1 MLNLDPATIIFQ
13 IVNFVVLAA
22 LLYRLLFQPVLR
34 KSAQRAAEREQLARE
49 LSEERENVAALR
61 AELERAQAR
70 VEEEAQSITAE
81 ARAHAEAERQELLG
95 QVQTEAERVLAEMQA
110 DAVRLRQ
117 QALDESRE
125 QVVDAILE
133 ISGSVIHRVA
143 PPAVH
148 DDLVAGLSER
158 IREMG
163 LAEMQRVEAIRR
175 SLGSREPVAHI
186 TSAREL
192 STEQQGQL
200 AQILTALADRHVT
213 MEMHADPNL
222 VAGIRVRLGDTVM
235 DSSIAGQ
242 LSELR
247 AHVSAALAE
256 QDSSV

>member
-13 IVNFVVLAA
+13 IINFVVLAV

-34 KSAQRAAEREQLARE
+34 RSAQRAAEREQLARE

-61 AELERAQAR
+61 AELQRTQAR
-70 VEEEAQSITAE
+70 VEEKAQSITAE

-117 QALDESRE
+117 QALDESRD

-133 ISGSVIHRVA
+133 ISGSVIYRVA
-143 PPAVH
+143 PPDVH
-148 DDLVAGLSER
+148 DHLVAGLSER

-163 LAEMQRVEAIRR
+163 LGEMQRVEAIRR
-175 SLGSREPVAHI
+175 SLGSREPVAYI

-192 STEQQGQL
+192 STEQRGQL

-213 MEMHADPNL
+213 MEMHADSNL

-247 AHVSAALAE
+247 AEVSAALAE
-256 QDSSV
+256 QESSV